1 MELLVHFRPVI
12 RCRSP
17 TGQRRTIYAPER
29 KSCNNCNC
37 FLASFDGCTRL
48 WFGLGLGLKFE
59 ALVSVPSRF
68 ITVPDHE

>member
-1 MELLVHFRPVI
+1 M
-12 RCRSP
+12 RSRRATDGAARALP
-17 TGQRRTIYAPER
+17 YNICTGTHKP
-29 KSCNNCNC
+29 CNSCNC

-48 WFGLGLGLKFE
+48 WFGLGLGLGHKFE